1 MIGRMTVIVSAHE
14 LKAGDVVRVVEV
26 REDALVLELVQ
37 SEPPALGVAV
47 QDNMRLR
54 DKIGG

>member
-14 LKAGDVVRVVEV
+14 LKEGDVVRVVKV
-26 REDALVLELVQ
+26 QDDSLVLELV
-37 SEPPALGVAV
+37 SAEPPALGVAV

>member
-1 MIGRMTVIVSAHE
+1 MTKLTVIVSAHG

-26 REDALVLELVQ
+26 QGDALVLELV
-37 SEPPALGVAV
+37 STEPPALGVAV

>member
-1 MIGRMTVIVSAHE
+1 MTVIVSAHE
-14 LKAGDVVRVVEV
+14 LKEGDVVRVVKV
-26 REDALVLELVQ
+26 QDDSLVLELV
-37 SEPPALGVAV
+37 SAEPPALGVAV